1 VVMLSYLFG
10 EDERVIEMSLNGSA
24 VLCLLAAFLGA
35 HKVGRHVGMMGLFG
49 RACVGSDCCV
59 VCCKVVFR
67 G

>member
-1 VVMLSYLFG
+1 MLSYLFG
-10 EDERVIEMSLNGSA
+10 EGQRVANVSFNASV

-49 RACVGSDCCV
+49 RACGGSDCCV